1 MNCYSN
7 ITNIALYYVRVPARW
22 STSRLAVRGAS
33 PERRARFMSP
43 SARVV
48 AVTVV
53 ARAPTSTAPRRET
66 RSQRRAMTTARA
78 SRAVSGVRDLVE
90 THDVF
95 LLDQFGVLH
104 DGREAYADAV
114 ACVRE
119 LKRRGKAVY
128 IISNSSRR
136 RDGTIRKLE
145 KMGFDGDAF
154 AGAMTSGETTARFL
168 ECEATRARRD
178 ANASA
183 AASAASASSSAELGR
198 GECFDRLRAAI
209 RDAAASGRK
218 PAFAHAT
225 WGDRGA
231 IELGETIGEAFEI
244 IQPPFTAATMDSV
257 DFILAHGTEAFGA
270 GDGAPPTPASR
281 DDLKALARAAAER
294 KIPLCVANPDVVT
307 VSGSEL
313 IEMPGTLALWY
324 AEAFAETRPGEDAR
338 AYVCEMGK
346 PDAVIYGALLD
357 EFGIAKTQSGV
368 GGTRIVA
375 VGDSL
380 AHDIAGGERAGLNT
394 VFVSGT
400 GIHVDDVR
408 RARESEGEDED
419 DALRRLYDA
428 YGATPTY
435 VVERLRW

>member
-7 ITNIALYYVRVPARW
+7 ITTIALYYVRVPARW
-22 STSRLAVRGAS
+22 SSSPLAVPGAS
-33 PERRARFMSP
+33 PERRARYMSP

-48 AVTVV
+48 VGTVV
-53 ARAPTSTAPRRET
+53 ARAPTSTGPRRET
-66 RSQRRAMTTARA
+66 PSRRRAMTTARA
-78 SRAVSGVRDLVE
+78 SRPISGVRDLVE

-119 LKRRGKAVY
+119 LKRRDKAVY

-168 ECEATRARRD
+168 EREATRAKRD

-183 AASAASASSSAELGR
+183 STSSELGR

-231 IELGETIGEAFEI
+231 IELGETIREGFEI
-244 IQPPFTAATMDSV
+244 IQPPFTEATMDSV

-281 DDLKALARAAAER
+281 DDLKALVRAAAER

-357 EFGIAKTQSGV
+357 EFGIVKTQSGDD
-368 GGTRIVA
+368 GRIVA

-380 AHDIAGGERAGLNT
+380 AHDIAGGERAGLDT
-394 VFVSGT
+394 VFVRGT

-408 RARESEGEDED
+408 RARESEDEDED
-419 DALRRLYDA
+419 DALRRLYAA

-435 VVERLRW
+435 VVDRLRWG

>member
-1 MNCYSN
+1 
-7 ITNIALYYVRVPARW
+7 
-22 STSRLAVRGAS
+22 
-33 PERRARFMSP
+33 
-43 SARVV
+43 
-48 AVTVV
+48 
-53 ARAPTSTAPRRET
+53 
-66 RSQRRAMTTARA
+66 MTTARA

-178 ANASA
+178 ANASSA
-183 AASAASASSSAELGR
+183 AADELGR

-231 IELGETIGEAFEI
+231 IELGETIREAFEI
-244 IQPPFTAATMDSV
+244 IRPPFTATTMDSV

-281 DDLKALARAAAER
+281 DDLKALVRAAAER
-294 KIPLCVANPDVVT
+294 EIPLCVANPDVVT

-368 GGTRIVA
+368 GGRRIVA

-380 AHDIAGGERAGLNT
+380 AHDIAGGERAGLDT

-408 RARESEGEDED
+408 RVRESEGEDED